1 MTLPDPL
8 VFLVE
13 DDAAVRKSLAQTLEL
28 EDVSVIQA
36 GSVVA
41 TKPQIYA
48 DFPGVILSDIRMPG
62 KDGFDLLEWVR
73 GFDTD
78 LPVVLL
84 TGEGDV
90 PMAVRAIGAGAY
102 DFLQKPC
109 PPERLLET
117 IHRALSHR
125 HLILKTRALERQLSR
140 ADALNHAA
148 KLGAPSGGDA
158 AQEIPLADQMDAF
171 EHVVLSETLR
181 RHQGKVTEVAQAL
194 GLPRKT
200 LYDKLARQGISA
212 RDFRQAKET

>member
-1 MTLPDPL
+1 MTPTDRL

-28 EDVSVIQA
+28 EDMTVIQA

-41 TKPQIYA
+41 TKPQITA

-125 HLILKTRALERQLSR
+125 HLILKTRALERQLQR
-140 ADALNHAA
+140 TDALNHAA
-148 KLGAPSGGDA
+148 QLGASIEGGTDGIA
-158 AQEIPLADQMDAF
+158 LADQMDAF
-171 EHVVLSETLR
+171 EHVVLCETLR
-181 RHQGKVTEVAQAL
+181 RHEGKVTQVAQAL

-200 LYDKLARQGISA
+200 LYDKLARHGLSA
-212 RDFRQAKET
+212 REFRPERD